1 MEKIYL
7 SILFLGC
14 VILPIS
20 PAIANIL
27 FLTFS
32 GIVIIHDAFVVKEFP
47 NKKDWLNLLVLP
59 SFFFLWMLI
68 GMLFS
73 SYKKEAFRLIEISIP
88 FLTFSIAYIFASKSL
103 KQKAPVY
110 IKKGFIVGVSSSILY
125 LGVMLLIR
133 FYNADNESLL
143 NIFSHTYTYYN
154 FTFPINTHPTYYT
167 VWILCANYFVFQSK
181 TLRTPIKV
189 GLLLLF
195 CFGIIFSMSR
205 VGVLLYGIQIFVSFF
220 FLSKTAKIIYA
231 LCTLLVIFT
240 GIYLYKYHLRNMYLL
255 QRLSIE
261 LAWDTNPEN
270 TESEINNRVADDSRT
285 ARWLAIWETI
295 KKKPISGYGVGSERT
310 ILDKTYSTNDL
321 NISLERKY
329 NTHNQYLF
337 YMLEQG
343 IIGLFLFLSYFFIN
357 LVLAIKRKDFFVF
370 SFIVGIMIV
379 FMFENY
385 LYRSMGYLTVAL
397 LLTFMR
403 TTSEK

>member
-32 GIVIIHDAFVVKEFP
+32 GIVIIHAFVIKEFP

-88 FLTFSIAYIFASKSL
+88 FLTFSLAYIFASKSL

-285 ARWLAIWETI
+285 ARWLAILETI

>member
-1 MEKIYL
+1 
-7 SILFLGC
+7 
-14 VILPIS
+14 
-20 PAIANIL
+20 
-27 FLTFS
+27 
-32 GIVIIHDAFVVKEFP
+32 
-47 NKKDWLNLLVLP
+47 
-59 SFFFLWMLI
+59 
-68 GMLFS
+68 
-73 SYKKEAFRLIEISIP
+73 
-88 FLTFSIAYIFASKSL
+88 
-103 KQKAPVY
+103 
-110 IKKGFIVGVSSSILY
+110 
-125 LGVMLLIR
+125 
-133 FYNADNESLL
+133 
-143 NIFSHTYTYYN
+143 
-154 FTFPINTHPTYYT
+154 
-167 VWILCANYFVFQSK
+167 
-181 TLRTPIKV
+181 
-189 GLLLLF
+189 
-195 CFGIIFSMSR
+195 
-205 VGVLLYGIQIFVSFF
+205 
-220 FLSKTAKIIYA
+220 
-231 LCTLLVIFT
+231 
-240 GIYLYKYHLRNMYLL
+240 MYLI

-270 TESEINNRVADDSRT
+270 TESEINNRVADDSRA